1 MITLYVMCYYMM
13 HYYIKYFDV
22 EIVLSGTVN
31 AQLKTEIFCFYHN
44 HQYPNPFSEH
54 PFSTHV

>member
-1 MITLYVMCYYMM
+1 MM